1 LLLENQEW
9 LILRFEHS
17 PTCAYGHSAGSHQ
30 AQLVTNTYS
39 RFRGTNIGES
49 PASAIAAEEGSARDG
64 IGEKRVIL
72 PQDWVKRIWR
82 EQAWMPQ

>member
-1 LLLENQEW
+1 MADPAFRAQ
-9 LILRFEHS
+9 S
-17 PTCAYGHSAGSHQ
+17 TCAYGQSAGSYQ
-30 AQLVTNTYS
+30 AQLVTNTCS

-82 EQAWMPQ
+82 EPAWMPQ